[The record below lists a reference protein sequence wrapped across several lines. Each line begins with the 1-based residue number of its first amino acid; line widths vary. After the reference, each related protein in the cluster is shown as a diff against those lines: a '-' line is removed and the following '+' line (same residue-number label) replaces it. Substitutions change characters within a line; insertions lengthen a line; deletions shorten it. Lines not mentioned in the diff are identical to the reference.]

1 MPAPPPAPPTIE
13 ESLAALVQAQQQMG
27 AMFDGM
33 QRQMGELSLRVAA
46 IESRPGSSGPPLL
59 PYFDPLRLQYG
70 MPGYGGIPA
79 LPASGPVI
87 SEILPTPPLPVPT
100 TSLPVSPAVG
110 SQPP

>member
-1 MPAPPPAPPTIE
+1 
-13 ESLAALVQAQQQMG
+13 MG